1 MPLDA
6 KLVSI
11 LACPA
16 CRGKL
21 EGPGKFEE
29 RKPEEGESEGLL
41 CPKCSLVYPVKEDIP
56 VMLAEEAISLAE
68 WRKGKRQRV
77 GKA

>member
-1 MPLDA
+1 MPLDT
-6 KLVSI
+6 KLINI

-21 EGPGKFEE
+21 EDPEKSETEKF
-29 RKPEEGESEGLL
+29 EGLL

-56 VMLAEEAISLAE
+56 VMLAEEAVPFAE
-68 WRKGKRQRV
+68 WQKGKRSAAE
-77 GKA
+77 KA

>member
-6 KLVSI
+6 KLISL

-21 EGPGKFEE
+21 ENPGMSET
-29 RKPEEGESEGLL
+29 GEPEGLL
-41 CPKCSLVYPVKEDIP
+41 CPKCSLVYPVKEEIP
-56 VMLAEEAISLAE
+56 VMLAEEAVSFVE
-68 WRKGKRQRV
+68 WRKGKCTTAEKR
-77 GKA
+77 